1 MVFKKIKDFFSNSN
15 EGDLTSEDYLEL
27 NLGEKKEEKKV
38 LLKLF
43 VLKDY
48 EDTTQILEY
57 IRQHYTIALIDIK
70 KIKQK
75 DPIELKRAVNKIR
88 KTIDAIG
95 GSIAGYENMLIA
107 APSFVKIS
115 KPVVVEKKEAKE
127 F

>member
-1 MVFKKIKDFFSNSN
+1 MVFKKIREFFSNSDA
-15 EGDLTSEDYLEL
+15 EDLTSEDYLEL

-48 EDTTQILEY
+48 EDTAQILEY

-70 KIKQK
+70 RIKQK

-115 KPVVVEKKEAKE
+115 KPVVTEKKETKD

>member
-15 EGDLTSEDYLEL
+15 EEDLTSEDYLEL

-48 EDTTQILEY
+48 EETTQILEY

-75 DPIELKRAVNKIR
+75 DPIELKRAVNKIK

-95 GSIAGYENMLIA
+95 GRSEERRVG
-107 APSFVKIS
+107 
-115 KPVVVEKKEAKE
+115 KECRSRWSP
-127 F
+127 